1 MRIYRHYDALP
12 ADARGAAVAI
22 GNFDGIHPGHQTVIH
37 EAGLIAGD
45 MCRPWAVLTFE
56 PHPRAFFTP
65 GSEPFRLTPF
75 RSKARRIAELGADLL
90 IVQRFDKA
98 FSSLPAED
106 FVNTVLVDGLGAGH
120 VVSGYD
126 FVFGHK
132 RGGNCELLLAM
143 GAKKGFGFTAVNA
156 QTDSSGE
163 AYSSTRVRERL
174 GDADPR
180 GAAAILGR
188 DFEIEGRVARGEA
201 RGKSIGFP
209 TANIPLGA
217 YLRPALGVYAVRA
230 AIEQENGEIWLD
242 GVANIGVRPTFG
254 GDGVVLEVFLF
265 DFDDDLY
272 GKRLRVRLV
281 DFLRPEKKFDGVD
294 DLKAQ
299 IAQDSAKAQKI
310 LQ

>member
-22 GNFDGIHPGHQTVIH
+22 GNFDGVHPGHQTVIH

-45 MCRPWAVLTFE
+45 MCRPWTVLTFE

-65 GSEPFRLTPF
+65 DSEPFRLTPF
-75 RSKARRIAELGADLL
+75 RSKAQRIAELGADLL

-188 DFEIEGRVARGEA
+188 DFEIEGRVARGES
-201 RGKSIGFP
+201 RGKRIGFP

-230 AIEQENGEIWLD
+230 AIEQKNGEIWLD

-254 GDGVVLEVFLF
+254 SDGVVLEVFLF

>member
-22 GNFDGIHPGHQTVIH
+22 GNFDGVHPGHQTVIH

-45 MCRPWAVLTFE
+45 MGRPWTVLTFE

-65 GSEPFRLTPF
+65 DSEPFRLTPF
-75 RSKARRIAELGADLL
+75 RSKAQRIAELGADLL